1 MGQQDTDTACAPRPN
16 PLTCRV
22 LLHDTMGQQLAITDD
37 FEDFCILTFN
47 NYTNPTRFNPQACLS
62 NSGLMG

>member
-1 MGQQDTDTACAPRPN
+1 
-16 PLTCRV
+16 
-22 LLHDTMGQQLAITDD
+22 MGQQLAITDD

-47 NYTNPTRFNPQACLS
+47 NYTNPTCLNPQACLS